1 MPKKKI
7 MIYCRLDKRPDSFW
21 SFNQM
26 SPTRPHIEGDWFYG
40 KGCADAGY
48 SSFSA
53 LLALK
58 NL

>member
-1 MPKKKI
+1 